1 MYKITNLSEA
11 KKYLDYL
18 SKKAVSEF
26 DTEEYLP
33 LQEFFFKGNFDG
45 VERDIH
51 AFIFNDY
58 LDGKISFDQLL
69 KEIKKYG
76 GKF

>member
-1 MYKITNLSEA
+1 MYKITNLNEA

-18 SKKAVSEF
+18 SKKSVSEF
-26 DTEEYLP
+26 DIEEYLP
-33 LQEFFFKGNFDG
+33 LQEFFFKGATDG
-45 VERDIH
+45 VKSDIQ

-58 LDGKISFDQLL
+58 LNGKISFDALL
-69 KEIKKYG
+69 KEIQKNG

>member
-1 MYKITNLSEA
+1 MYKITNLNEA

-18 SKKAVSEF
+18 SKKSVSEF
-26 DTEEYLP
+26 DIEEYLP
-33 LQEFFFKGNFDG
+33 LQEFFFNDTTDG
-45 VERDIH
+45 VKSDIQ

-58 LDGKISFDQLL
+58 LNGKISFDTLL
-69 KEIKKYG
+69 KEIQKNG

>member
-26 DTEEYLP
+26 DIEEYLP
-33 LQEFFFKGNFDG
+33 LQGFFFKDNSDG
-45 VERDIH
+45 VESDIH

-76 GKF
+76 GQF